1 MEESTCYLESL
12 VIMEHIKEYQGKKV
26 FVTGHTGFKGSW
38 LISVLKKFG
47 AEIKGYSLSPYT
59 IPSLYSEIE
68 RELGIN
74 SIIGDINDAELL
86 KKEILDFQPDF
97 IFHLAAQPLVRK
109 SYLEPLETYQ
119 TNIIGTANVL
129 NAVRYLER
137 SCAVILITTD
147 KVYENLEKNY
157 SYIES
162 DHLGGFDPYS
172 SSKACAELLINSYR
186 QSFFNLENYN
196 NHSKGLVSVRAG
208 NVIGGG
214 DWSTDRLIPDIIR
227 AIEKN
232 NPVEIRNPFA
242 VRPWQHVLEPVLGYL
257 KLGILLTKEPD
268 FYSGAWN
275 FGPENGGNL
284 PVIEIV
290 KKAISIYGSGE
301 YLIKG
306 NSNEPH
312 EANLLQLNIS
322 KARDLLKWTP
332 RLNSTRTID
341 LTANWYKSFFQKS
354 KTAFE
359 LVSDDINYYL
369 TLFKDG
375 KSF

>member
-1 MEESTCYLESL
+1 
-12 VIMEHIKEYQGKKV
+12 
-26 FVTGHTGFKGSW
+26 
-38 LISVLKKFG
+38 
-47 AEIKGYSLSPYT
+47 
-59 IPSLYSEIE
+59 LYSEIE
-68 RELGIN
+68 SELEIN
-74 SIIGDINDAELL
+74 SVIADINDADLL
-86 KKEILDFQPDF
+86 TKEILDFQPDY

-129 NAVRYLER
+129 NAVRYLKK

-147 KVYENLEKNY
+147 KVYNNIEKNY
-157 SYIES
+157 LYVES
-162 DHLGGFDPYS
+162 DNLGGFDPYS
-172 SSKACAELLINSYR
+172 SSKACAELVINSYR
-186 QSFFNLENYN
+186 QSFFNLENYD
-196 NHSKGLVSVRAG
+196 NHQKALVSVRAG

-214 DWSTDRLIPDIIR
+214 DWSTDRLVPDIIK

-232 NPVEIRNPFA
+232 RPVEIRNPNA
-242 VRPWQHVLEPVLGYL
+242 IRPWQHVMEPVLGYL
-257 KLGILLTKEPD
+257 KLGTLLTKEPH

-275 FGPENGGNL
+275 FGPENVGNL

-290 KKAISIYGSGE
+290 NKAISIYGSGE

-322 KARDLLKWTP
+322 KAKDLLKWTP
-332 RLNSTRTID
+332 KLDSAKAID
-341 LTANWYKSFFQKS
+341 LTVNWYKLFFQRS
-354 KTAFE
+354 NTAFE

-369 TLFKDG
+369 SLFKNG
-375 KSF
+375 KSL

>member
-1 MEESTCYLESL
+1 MEVSPRCLESL
-12 VIMEHIKEYQGKKV
+12 VIMENINEYQGKKV

-38 LISVLKKFG
+38 LISFLKKIG

-59 IPSLYSEIE
+59 FPSLYSEIE
-68 RELGIN
+68 SELGIN
-74 SIIGDINDAELL
+74 SIIADINDADLL
-86 KKEILDFQPDF
+86 KKEILDFQPDY

-119 TNIIGTANVL
+119 ANIIGTANVL
-129 NAVRYLER
+129 NAVRYLKK

-147 KVYENLEKNY
+147 KVYDNVEKNY
-157 SYIES
+157 LYVES
-162 DHLGGFDPYS
+162 DNLGGFDPYS
-172 SSKACAELLINSYR
+172 SSKACAELVINSYR
-186 QSFFNLENYN
+186 QSFFNLENYD
-196 NHSKGLVSVRAG
+196 NHQKAFVSVRAG

-214 DWSTDRLIPDIIR
+214 DWSTDRLVPDIIK

-232 NPVEIRNPFA
+232 RPVEIRNPNA
-242 VRPWQHVLEPVLGYL
+242 IRPWQHVMEPVLGYL
-257 KLGILLTKEPD
+257 KLGILLTKEPY

-275 FGPENGGNL
+275 FGPENVGNL

-290 KKAISIYGSGE
+290 NKAISIYGSGE

-322 KARDLLKWTP
+322 KAKDLLKWTP
-332 RLNSTRTID
+332 KLDSTKAID
-341 LTANWYKSFFQKS
+341 LTVNWYKSFFQRS
-354 KTAFE
+354 NTAYE

-369 TLFKDG
+369 SLFKNG
-375 KSF
+375 KSL